1 MKPAIS
7 MNSCYAFFADVR
19 DQCLTPLEQV
29 IEEGL
34 SSAKELMGSVYK
46 VLKRQA
52 FER

>member
-7 MNSCYAFFADVR
+7 MNTCYAFFADAR
-19 DQCLTPLEQV
+19 DLCLAPLEQV
-29 IEEGL
+29 VEEGL
-34 SSAKELMGSVYK
+34 SSAKEFMGSVYK